1 MQSSHCLPNSYCSH
15 YYSHRTTKIDNDTRL
30 AKLHAFINP
39 VQQLWQNA
47 EMDQAISS
55 FGSFCDLLGLSRVR
69 DYLVTRR
76 VHEIDEW
83 GLYQLDAE
91 GQDIQKELEERLK
104 VRSFMWVSE
113 HD

>member
-1 MQSSHCLPNSYCSH
+1 
-15 YYSHRTTKIDNDTRL
+15 
-30 AKLHAFINP
+30 
-39 VQQLWQNA
+39 
-47 EMDQAISS
+47 MDQAISS